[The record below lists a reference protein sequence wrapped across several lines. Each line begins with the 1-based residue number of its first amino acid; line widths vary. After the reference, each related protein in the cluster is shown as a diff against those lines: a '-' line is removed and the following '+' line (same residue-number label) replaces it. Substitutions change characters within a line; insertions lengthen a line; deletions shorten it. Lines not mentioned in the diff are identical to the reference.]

1 MATKVFYDFDP
12 EEETGIKVPKAKRGE
27 ALEAVADFVKESVL
41 STVGSGATPVEGGKW
56 KKSLSKAYKKRKGD
70 VSSSNFANLELH
82 GDMLDSL
89 DVVKKR
95 GPKPLRLLVDDDQMD
110 KADGHN
116 NFSGKSKLP
125 ERNFIPDAS
134 RGQRLSPKIRR
145 GMKSILEE
153 YSEDED

>member
-1 MATKVFYDFDP
+1 MPTKVFYDFDP
-12 EEETGIKVPKAKRGE
+12 EEETGIRVPKNKRAE
-27 ALEAVADFVKESVL
+27 ALEAVADYVKESVL
-41 STVGSGATPVEGGKW
+41 STVGDGATPVEGGKW

-82 GDMLDSL
+82 GDLLDSL
-89 DVVKKR
+89 DVKKR
-95 GPKPLRLLVDDDQMD
+95 RGGTLRLTVAESQMD

-145 GMKSILEE
+145 GIKSILEE

>member
-12 EEETGIKVPKAKRGE
+12 EEETGIRVPKSKRGE
-27 ALEAVADFVKESVL
+27 ALEAVAEYVKESVL
-41 STVGSGATPVEGGKW
+41 STVGEGKTPVEGGSW
-56 KKSLSKAYKKRKGD
+56 KRSLSKAYKKKKGE

-82 GDMLDSL
+82 GDLLDSL

-95 GPKPLRLLVDDDQMD
+95 GSTLRLTVAESQMD

-145 GMKSILEE
+145 GIKSILED
-153 YSEDED
+153 YSDED